1 MFEQNDSPPTA
12 LQPMGFSDILD
23 GIFTL
28 YRNHFRLFFGIL
40 AVNLIAAFCLNLL
53 FKLSGPAPT
62 DVPMS
67 MFLFNLFAVPFVF
80 LFVTAGTYVAGAQ
93 CYLGRQITPSEALR
107 QALRRFL
114 PYLVTQF
121 LWLLAVGGLAVTIIG
136 SPFAIYLGNRWG
148 LCSMPVLFEEKTAR
162 EAFRR
167 SSQLVKG
174 TWWRVFGITVAIFLL
189 WMMLL
194 FILKA
199 TMDFALS
206 FSGIVTTEGGLGQWL
221 LRMWT
226 GPDPFKTSLLSYA
239 AQMFL
244 DVLFATFAAPIL
256 TIGYMLLYF
265 DLRIRKEGFDIEMM
279 ARSEQAGNEQ
289 TGSEQTD

>member
-1 MFEQNDSPPTA
+1 MFEQNDTPKVA

-40 AVNLIAAFCLNLL
+40 AVYLIAAFCLNLL
-53 FKLSGPAPT
+53 FKLSGLSPA

-67 MFLFNLFAVPFVF
+67 MFLFNLFAILFVF
-80 LFVTAGTYVAGAQ
+80 ILVTAGTYVAGAQ
-93 CYLGRQITPSEALR
+93 CYLGRQITPSAALR

-114 PYLVTQF
+114 PYFCNQF

-136 SPFAIYLGNRWG
+136 IPFAIYLGNRWS
-148 LCSMPVLFEEKTAR
+148 LYSMPVLFEEKPVR

-167 SSQLVKG
+167 SSQLIKG
-174 TWWRVFGITVAIFLL
+174 TWWRVFGITLAIFLL

-199 TMDFALS
+199 TMDFAFS
-206 FSGIVTTEGGLGQWL
+206 FSGIVTREGDLWQWL

-244 DVLFATFAAPIL
+244 DVLIATFTAPIL

-279 ARSEQAGNEQ
+279 ARSEQ
-289 TGSEQTD
+289 TGSEQID

>member
-1 MFEQNDSPPTA
+1 MFEQNDTPKVA

-23 GIFTL
+23 GTFTL
-28 YRNHFRLFFGIL
+28 YRHHFRLFSGIL
-40 AVNLIAAFCLNLL
+40 AVYLVAVFCLNLL
-53 FKLSGPAPT
+53 FKLSLSGSGSSPSDT
-62 DVPMS
+62 SLS
-67 MFLFNLFAVPFVF
+67 MLLFNLFAVSFVF
-80 LFVTAGTYVAGAQ
+80 ILVTGGIYVAGAQ
-93 CYLGRQITPSEALR
+93 CYLGRQITPSAALR

-114 PYLVTQF
+114 PYLGTQF

-136 SPFAIYLGNRWG
+136 IPFAIYLGNRWG
-148 LCSMPVLFEEKTAR
+148 LCSMPVLFEEKTVR

-167 SSQLVKG
+167 SSQLIKG
-174 TWWRVFGITVAIFLL
+174 TWWRVFGITLAIFLL

-194 FILKA
+194 FILEA
-199 TMDFALS
+199 TMDFAFS
-206 FSGIVTTEGGLGQWL
+206 FSGIVTTEGDLWQWL

-244 DVLFATFAAPIL
+244 DVLIATFTAPIL

-279 ARSEQAGNEQ
+279 ARSEQ
-289 TGSEQTD
+289 TGSEQID

>member
-1 MFEQNDSPPTA
+1 MFEQNDSPPAA

-40 AVNLIAAFCLNLL
+40 AVHLIAAFCLNLL
-53 FKLSGPAPT
+53 GKLSSPSPA
-62 DVPMS
+62 DLSLS
-67 MFLFNLFAVPFVF
+67 MLLFSLFVIPFVF
-80 LFVTAGTYVAGAQ
+80 LFVTAGTYVVGAQ
-93 CYLGRQITPSEALR
+93 CYLGRQITLSAALR

-114 PYLVTQF
+114 PYLGTQF
-121 LWLLAVGGLAVTIIG
+121 LWFLAVGGLAVTIIG
-136 SPFAIYLGNRWG
+136 SPFAIYLRNRWG
-148 LCSMPVLFEEKTAR
+148 LYSMPVLFEEKTAR

-174 TWWRVFGITVAIFLL
+174 TWWRVFGITFAIFIL

-194 FILKA
+194 FILRA
-199 TMDFALS
+199 TLDFALS
-206 FSGIVTTEGGLGQWL
+206 FSGIVTTEGDLWQWL

-239 AQMFL
+239 AQMFF
-244 DVLFATFAAPIL
+244 DVLFATFTAPIL
-256 TIGYMLLYF
+256 TIGSMLLYF

-279 ARSEQAGNEQ
+279 ASSEQ
-289 TGSEQTD
+289 TGSEQTGSEQID